1 MYTTPG
7 STPGDVV
14 QKMLCQERCC
24 PSLPAPLTPLPPTTT
39 SASLHPADIPLPVPL
54 LTVFLSSFHHPF
66 CFSSSP
72 PNLPVLL
79 PPPPIPTSSQFPFFT
94 FCHCLCLF
102 MATPKWHQINHRR
115 SARFVIQ
122 PLLWENAAVH
132 PGVCAALIIKWHED

>member
-24 PSLPAPLTPLPPTTT
+24 PSLPAPLTPPTTT
-39 SASLHPADIPLPVPL
+39 SLPPSILLTSHSLSPFLQYFFHLSTIPSASLPL
-54 LTVFLSSFHHPF
+54 LPTCLYSYH
-66 CFSSSP
+66 
-72 PNLPVLL
+72 
-79 PPPPIPTSSQFPFFT
+79 PPPIPTSSQFPFFT

-102 MATPKWHQINHRR
+102 MATPKWLQINHRR